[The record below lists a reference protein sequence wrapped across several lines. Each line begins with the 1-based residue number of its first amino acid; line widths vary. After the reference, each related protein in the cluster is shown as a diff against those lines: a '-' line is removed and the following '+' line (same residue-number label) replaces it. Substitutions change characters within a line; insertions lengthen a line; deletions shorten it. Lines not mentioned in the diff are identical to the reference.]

1 MKDTRFFFVCILL
14 FSSCSSHNP
23 QGNNQ
28 NNARIQ
34 YVNYLNEYW
43 GSGDVS
49 KIDSALKYN
58 AYILESD
65 SASITDYLYRIQ
77 MFDLCKRND
86 SILPVVNKIP
96 QDMVSWP
103 PEYKSYLRLKYKAI
117 MAKEVD
123 DTSHYRNCIDSI
135 ITIWNPVMLDSI
147 AKTDTLLSLPID
159 CILDRYGYLLY
170 SYILYYETLLL
181 IHGEDTVEQIIYTKK
196 CLNNWSEETY
206 NMIIEWV
213 NGDAELALP

>member
-1 MKDTRFFFVCILL
+1 MKDTRIIVIYILL
-14 FSSCSSHNP
+14 FTSCSSHNP
-23 QGNNQ
+23 QGDNQ
-28 NNARIQ
+28 NDARIQ
-34 YVNYLNEYW
+34 YVNCLNEYW
-43 GSGDVS
+43 GNGDVS

-77 MFDLCKRND
+77 MLGLCRRND
-86 SILPVVNKIP
+86 SILPVINSIP
-96 QDMVSWP
+96 QNIVSWP

-117 MAKEVD
+117 IAKEAA
-123 DTSHYRNCIDSI
+123 DTSHYLNCLDSI

-159 CILDRYGYLLY
+159 CIMDRYGYLLY

-181 IHGEDTVEQIIYTKK
+181 LRGEDDVEQILYKK
-196 CLNNWSEETY
+196 KGLYNWSEESF
-206 NMIIEWV
+206 NMVIEFV
-213 NGDAELALP
+213 NGDAELAFP